1 MVSRARRLSANRA
14 RQDETIVTFRHP
26 AGLGEARRLPTE
38 EQLSARTGARWK
50 TFAGKVRPR
59 KMRTFDWRFRPIDYA
74 ENNGHNWSYHNSAE
88 NGVKR

>member
-14 RQDETIVTFRHP
+14 GQDETIVTFR
-26 AGLGEARRLPTE
+26 ASRWAGEARRLPTE

-59 KMRTFDWRFRPIDYA
+59 KNAHF
-74 ENNGHNWSYHNSAE
+74 
-88 NGVKR
+88 